1 MGDVVFAIGVE
12 AADPLSPVRLT
23 CRGGWAKLSN
33 TLFADVAVTHR
44 HP

>member
-1 MGDVVFAIGVE
+1 MGDAVSAIGVE

-23 CRGGWAKLSN
+23 CWGGLAILHS
-33 TLFADVAVTHR
+33 TPFADVAVTHR